1 MPPVVAEV
9 ASVPLLPAVVLPP
22 TVPPL
27 LPLPLPPVVSLPP
40 LLPLLPLLPL
50 PVVGS
55 VVVPLPPVVPLV
67 PLPPLLESALALASA
82 NVVMP
87 KVVLAAWV
95 VSDTPWLELSS
106 KPASSSAVAQPQLQ
120 PQLANACPLA
130 TTTTKGTE

>member
-1 MPPVVAEV
+1 VVAEV

-27 LPLPLPPVVSLPP
+27 LPLLPLPPVVSL
-40 LLPLLPLLPL
+40 LPVLPL

-55 VVVPLPPVVPLV
+55 VVVPLPPVVPLVPLV